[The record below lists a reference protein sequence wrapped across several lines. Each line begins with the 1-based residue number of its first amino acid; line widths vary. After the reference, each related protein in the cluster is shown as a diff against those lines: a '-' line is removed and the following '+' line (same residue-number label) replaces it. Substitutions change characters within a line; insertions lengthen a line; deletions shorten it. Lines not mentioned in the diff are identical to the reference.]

1 MKFFVLT
8 SWFPVCGALRR
19 GRPEPLGFGKN
30 AVWYDVAK
38 GGTFFPFD
46 GATGQFGLARA
57 LAAGWLTL
65 GAILIALWSK
75 VACVGAWVEQMG
87 EIVSTGKKWKMPGRK
102 EKEGWLALFIH
113 PLSKPS

>member
-1 MKFFVLT
+1 MKFFALT

-19 GRPEPLGFGKN
+19 GRPELFGFGKN

-57 LAAGWLTL
+57 LAAGLL
-65 GAILIALWSK
+65 
-75 VACVGAWVEQMG
+75 C
-87 EIVSTGKKWKMPGRK
+87 
-102 EKEGWLALFIH
+102 LALY
-113 PLSKPS
+113 